1 MQDRQLIKK
10 LDQYIMYKYLK
21 MENDISAKKPFL
33 FLLKPPEQ
41 MCRTPKCG
49 WISVKFCQS
58 FFTNPF
64 LFFIEI
70 CKLSRVAWAK
80 AVTLKLR
87 IFLCRTYLTDRNFV
101 NGVRKHDLLCINPM
115 LD

>member
-1 MQDRQLIKK
+1 
-10 LDQYIMYKYLK
+10 

-70 CKLSRVAWAK
+70 CKLS
-80 AVTLKLR
+80 TL
-87 IFLCRTYLTDRNFV
+87 
-101 NGVRKHDLLCINPM
+101 
-115 LD
+115 